1 MGGMGPWQGVADMG
15 TRGPEGRW
23 SLGSPGREGAP
34 HPPLVEPLLGV
45 GEVGAGAI
53 STDVFWPGFAQV
65 LGGLVRAVQGVM
77 L

>member
-1 MGGMGPWQGVADMG
+1 MDPWEP
-15 TRGPEGRW
+15 RR
-23 SLGSPGREGAP
+23 GREGAT

-53 STDVFWPGFAQV
+53 STDVLRPGFAQV
-65 LGGLVRAVQGVM
+65 LGGLVRAVQVVM